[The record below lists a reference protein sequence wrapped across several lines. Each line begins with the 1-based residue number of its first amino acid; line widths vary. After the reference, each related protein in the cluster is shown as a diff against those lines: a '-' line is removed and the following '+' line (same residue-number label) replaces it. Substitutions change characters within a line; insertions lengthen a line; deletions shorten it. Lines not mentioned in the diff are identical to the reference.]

1 MIKGAVRKWLGI
13 PISTTG
19 SAFWGLWSE
28 ARSLS
33 GETVNEKTVM
43 SLSTAYSCVKLIGE
57 TTATLPL
64 HIYKKTKDG
73 GRELAND
80 YPIAHIIRHKP
91 NINSTAIVFWQ
102 SMVASALLHGNGF
115 AKIQRVGKRIVGLKF
130 IHMDNIE
137 IEENENGN
145 LEFYEKKNNT
155 KKIIANEDLFHLCG
169 FSLDGRLGISAI
181 EYGAEVFGSGI
192 ASSNVANST
201 FKKGLN
207 STVAFMM
214 DKFLNDAQRV
224 KMRESIDAMSGA
236 MNAGRSPILEGGM
249 EAKTISMNPK
259 DAQLLESRQYSVEEI
274 CRWFGVDPSLVGRSG
289 AVSNWGTGLEQ
300 KMIGLLKFT
309 LAPWIARLEQTI
321 NNTLIPIE
329 DRDIYYAEF
338 NIEGLLRADS
348 KARADFYATMLR
360 EGAMTR
366 NEVRS
371 LENLPKMDNNA
382 NELMVNSA
390 TQPIDTLG
398 ANTNE

>member
-1 MIKGAVRKWLGI
+1 M
-13 PISTTG
+13 
-19 SAFWGLWSE
+19 
-28 ARSLS
+28 
-33 GETVNEKTVM
+33 N
-43 SLSTAYSCVKLIGE
+43 
-57 TTATLPL
+57 
-64 HIYKKTKDG
+64 
-73 GRELAND
+73 
-80 YPIAHIIRHKP
+80 
-91 NINSTAIVFWQ
+91 NI
-102 SMVASALLHGNGF
+102 
-115 AKIQRVGKRIVGLKF
+115 KRI
-130 IHMDNIE
+130 
-137 IEENENGN
+137 
-145 LEFYEKKNNT
+145 KKNNT